1 MSGSRNVGA
10 ACRAH
15 HSLCSAREWTGVD
28 GEVAAALAIDDET
41 FYGCDLDGGS
51 DSVEDAGS

>member
-1 MSGSRNVGA
+1 MSGSSDARA

-28 GEVAAALAIDDET
+28 GEVDAALESDDET
-41 FYGCDLDGGS
+41 FYGCDLDVGS
-51 DSVEDAGS
+51 DSEEDAGS